1 VVNVL
6 ERQLRQTHI
15 RRLHEGLR
23 ETIDTSSIHLDLL
36 ANLKRANSLVA
47 GIAYAVLGKH
57 AVKSAEE

>member
-47 GIAYAVLGKH
+47 GIAYAVFGRHK
-57 AVKSAEE
+57 VTDTDE